1 MNRLR
6 LILADTDADSQVRHI
21 WQQACDD
28 AGYRLEILTPDD
40 ADARKLR
47 ERLSLNL
54 YPALIQGER
63 IVAVGSPDAETAR
76 NILAHIASGDKNLGD
91 SRK

>member
-6 LILADTDADSQVRHI
+6 LILADTDADSRVCHV

-28 AGYRLEILTPDD
+28 AGCRLDILAPDD
-40 ADARKLR
+40 PAARELR

-54 YPALIQGER
+54 FPALIQNER
-63 IVAVGSPDAETAR
+63 IIAVGFPDVETAR
-76 NILAHIASGDKNLGD
+76 KILTHIIGEEKTTNDPME
-91 SRK
+91 